1 MSQIVNYREEAIK
14 STMKTSMKNAVPAAA
29 CLGLL
34 LGVLLLG
41 IGIPASA
48 AAGDAKKGKAVFED
62 NCGTCHNS
70 DSTEVKVGPGLKGLF
85 KRAKLLNGKAVN
97 DANVLNIINNG
108 GEAMPPLEDV
118 LKTPDKDNVIAY
130 LKTL

>member
-1 MSQIVNYREEAIK
+1 
-14 STMKTSMKNAVPAAA
+14 MKNLVRAVA
-29 CLGLL
+29 CLGVM

-41 IGIPASA
+41 IGNPASAA
-48 AAGDAKKGKAVFED
+48 AAGDAKKGKSVFDD

-70 DSTEVKVGPGLKGLF
+70 DSTEAKVGPGLKGLF

-97 DANVLNIINNG
+97 DANVLDIINNG

-118 LKTPDKDNVIAY
+118 LKTPDKDNVIAF

>member
-1 MSQIVNYREEAIK
+1 
-14 STMKTSMKNAVPAAA
+14 MKNAVLPAA

-48 AAGDAKKGKAVFED
+48 AAGDAKKGKSVFDD

-70 DSTEVKVGPGLKGLF
+70 DSTEAKVGPGLKGLF
-85 KRAKLLNGKAVN
+85 KRAKLGTGKPVN
-97 DANVLNIINNG
+97 DANVLDIINNG
-108 GEAMPPLEDV
+108 GDAMPPLEDV
-118 LKTPDKDNVIAY
+118 LKPADKDNVIAY